1 MIIDINLK
9 KRIQTTKTIQI
20 NSNINL
26 NNNRNISNNN
36 NPRTQIKKL
45 KFFKISNN

>member
-9 KRIQTTKTIQI
+9 KNPNNQNNSI